1 MYPEMWTKARKP
13 SFGKIKKV
21 GNIYRQINS
30 WSWPTDDYGTE
41 WNVSIYWTYLDI
53 KF

>member
-1 MYPEMWTKARKP
+1 MYSEMWTKAKKS
-13 SFGKIKKV
+13 SFGKITKV

-30 WSWPTDDYGTE
+30 WSRPTDGYGME
-41 WNVSIYWTYLDI
+41 WNVSINWTYLEI